1 MTEPC
6 SAYVTCPLDHPGWG
20 RVETLIQPPSGGALP
35 PLATGRFRYVLAA
48 NGRFVQ
54 ARTPCIEARVLL
66 APLPAGPRSL
76 RPGDG

>member
-6 SAYVTCPLDHPGWG
+6 SAYVTSPLDHPRWG
-20 RVETLIQPPSGGALP
+20 RVETLIQPPSGAAWP
-35 PLATGRFRYVLAA
+35 ALATGRFRYVLAA

-76 RPGDG
+76 RPGGG

>member
-6 SAYVTCPLDHPGWG
+6 PAYFASPLDRALWG
-20 RVETLIQPPSGGALP
+20 SVETLIQPPSGAALP

-76 RPGDG
+76 RPGGG